1 MHIETSSIQGSKIMR
16 CDVSELKQFVLM
28 NKKSGQLMT
37 GVRINFLDK
46 KDFDSELLSVV
57 QKDIPFRIGMLV
69 HDGWV
74 LTGPDIISRCF
85 FNNECEQWFDNLGEL

>member
-1 MHIETSSIQGSKIMR
+1 MR
-16 CDVSELKQFVLM
+16 CDVSEIKQFVFV
-28 NKKSGQLMT
+28 NKNTGDLMT

-46 KDFDSELLSVV
+46 KDFDGEILNVKETNL
-57 QKDIPFRIGMLV
+57 PFRIGMLV